1 MLNRGPKVIKVDF
14 EIIHES
20 IWKVGGS
27 LLNYEIG
34 SHQQSSRIL
43 GEVSQRSWKFPE
55 SLACNLVDVTAFIWI
70 NHPNLWGLAC
80 KYYSSWWLKDENT
93 CCFQANKRS
102 CCHLTR
108 YFFFF
113 ACFFKIASYF
123 SEENGSLDP
132 IWWHPS
138 ICMFLLLWLIHLRGK
153 KAIGSA
159 KRKHRALSLHW
170 WLFHALFNG

>member
-102 CCHLTR
+102 CCHLTH

-113 ACFFKIASYF
+113 CLLFQNRFLFQWGKWFFGSHLVAS
-123 SEENGSLDP
+123 
-132 IWWHPS
+132 
-138 ICMFLLLWLIHLRGK
+138 IHLYVLAAVVNTSQGK
-153 KAIGSA
+153 KSYW
-159 KRKHRALSLHW
+159 KR
-170 WLFHALFNG
+170 